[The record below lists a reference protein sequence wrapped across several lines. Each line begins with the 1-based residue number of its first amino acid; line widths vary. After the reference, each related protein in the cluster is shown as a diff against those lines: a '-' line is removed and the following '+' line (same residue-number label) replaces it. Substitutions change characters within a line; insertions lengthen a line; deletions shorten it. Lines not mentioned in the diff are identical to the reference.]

1 MANRI
6 KYINELDCLIRD
18 VELVGAQL
26 QETLDEVI
34 NNLVEKNEILAKK
47 IIKNDVWFNKA
58 EHDIN
63 EKCLRLVLTQAPV
76 ATDWRE
82 IASIM
87 KMIGDI
93 ERIADHCADIS
104 KYTLYLSEKPVV
116 KLPAYFDDMINV
128 MREMVQNSKQCF
140 TESNVD
146 LAQKIIDTDS
156 EVDSYFRDFREDVAG
171 LIKENPEDVEQYIDY
186 LMIAKYVERIAD
198 HATNIAEWIIYLVK
212 NELR

>member
-93 ERIADHCADIS
+93 ERMADHCADIS
-104 KYTLYLSEKPVV
+104 KYTMSLAKEETVT
-116 KLPAYFDDMINV
+116 LPDYFGDMVNV
-128 MREMVQNSKQCF
+128 MREMVFDSVKCF
-140 TESNVD
+140 RDSDVD
-146 LAQKIIDTDS
+146 LAKKIIETDNV
-156 EVDSYFRDFREDVAG
+156 VDNYFKRFREDIAG
-171 LIKENPEDVEQYIDY
+171 LIKENPQNVEAYLNY
-186 LMIAKYVERIAD
+186 LMIGKYVERIAD
-198 HATNIAEWIIYLVK
+198 HSTNVAEWIIYIS
-212 NELR
+212 

>member
-93 ERIADHCADIS
+93 ERMADHCADIS
-104 KYTLYLSEKPVV
+104 KYTMSLAKEETVT
-116 KLPAYFDDMINV
+116 LPDYFGDMVNV
-128 MREMVQNSKQCF
+128 MREMVF
-140 TESNVD
+140 
-146 LAQKIIDTDS
+146 DS
-156 EVDSYFRDFREDVAG
+156 VKCFRDS
-171 LIKENPEDVEQYIDY
+171 DVEKDIN
-186 LMIAKYVERIAD
+186 LRVALAFGKYVERIAD
-198 HATNIAEWIIYLVK
+198 HSTNVAEWIIYIVK
-212 NELR
+212 NELK

>member
-93 ERIADHCADIS
+93 ERMADHCADIS
-104 KYTLYLSEKPVV
+104 KYTMSLAKEETVT
-116 KLPAYFDDMINV
+116 LPDYFGDMVNV
-128 MREMVQNSKQCF
+128 MREMVFDSVKCF
-140 TESNVD
+140 RDSDVD
-146 LAQKIIDTDS
+146 LAKKIIETDN
-156 EVDSYFRDFREDVAG
+156 V
-171 LIKENPEDVEQYIDY
+171 L
-186 LMIAKYVERIAD
+186 
-198 HATNIAEWIIYLVK
+198 
-212 NELR
+212 

>member
-34 NNLVEKNEILAKK
+34 NNLVEKMRFQQKNH
-47 IIKNDVWFNKA
+47 KNDVWFNKA

-93 ERIADHCADIS
+93 ERMADHCADIS
-104 KYTLYLSEKPVV
+104 KYTMSLAKEETVT
-116 KLPAYFDDMINV
+116 LPDYFGDMVNV
-128 MREMVQNSKQCF
+128 MREMV
-140 TESNVD
+140 
-146 LAQKIIDTDS
+146 
-156 EVDSYFRDFREDVAG
+156 
-171 LIKENPEDVEQYIDY
+171 LI
-186 LMIAKYVERIAD
+186 A
-198 HATNIAEWIIYLVK
+198 
-212 NELR
+212 

>member
-6 KYINELDCLIRD
+6 NYVNELECLIRD

-34 NNLVEKNEILAKK
+34 GNLAEKNEVLAKK
-47 IIKNDVWFNKA
+47 IIKNDIWFNKA

-93 ERIADHCADIS
+93 ERMADHCGDIS
-104 KYTLYLSEKPVV
+104 KYTMSLAKENPVNLPDYFSEMV
-116 KLPAYFDDMINV
+116 NV
-128 MREMVQNSKQCF
+128 MREMVFDSVKCF
-140 TESNVD
+140 RDSDVD
-146 LAQKIIDTDS
+146 LARKIIETDS
-156 EVDSYFRDFREDVAG
+156 TVDNYFKNFSEDIAN
-171 LIKENPEDVEQYIDY
+171 LIKENPQNVKPYLDY
-186 LMIAKYVERIAD
+186 LMIGKYVERIAD
-198 HATNIAEWIIYLVK
+198 HSTNVAEWIIYIVK
-212 NELR
+212 NELK